1 MCIFS
6 HDVQQVSNTKIYAR
20 LNGDRQHLVYEM
32 RLTSESDVAM
42 ILPLP
47 TQLPS
52 TDQVS
57 FVNLSG
63 YDGFFRD
70 MDQCFPQPL
79 EVRSRGIA
87 FAGAS
92 PRNLMVH
99 RVGAFDASFV
109 PALADF
115 HRLDLR
121 FRLPEDVWKQLPLY
135 SDFGFAV
142 FQLRSGDMRI
152 HPMALS
158 FRTRNST
165 ALFFPTAHV
174 HDGSVHPVAQF
185 DHSLYAQAERPN
197 NVGIRRG
204 DDPPVA
210 NSIAEY
216 GPSKFRKPFWLRRLF
231 SRHGSISEWVHG
243 SVLPCDVMNFG
254 NSIMS
259 DKTKGLV
266 DPLTPVARCKLAGP
280 WPNRDTWLPV

>member
-1 MCIFS
+1 
-6 HDVQQVSNTKIYAR
+6 
-20 LNGDRQHLVYEM
+20 
-32 RLTSESDVAM
+32 M

-70 MDQCFPQPL
+70 MDRCFPQPL
-79 EVRSRGIA
+79 EMRSKGVAVAR
-87 FAGAS
+87 AS

-174 HDGSVHPVAQF
+174 HDGS
-185 DHSLYAQAERPN
+185 
-197 NVGIRRG
+197 GRG

-280 WPNRDTWLPV
+280 LPNRDTWLPV

>member
-20 LNGDRQHLVYEM
+20 LNGDR
-32 RLTSESDVAM
+32 DVAM

-70 MDQCFPQPL
+70 MDRCFPQPL
-79 EVRSRGIA
+79 EMRSKGVAVAR
-87 FAGAS
+87 AS

-174 HDGSVHPVAQF
+174 HDGSVHPV
-185 DHSLYAQAERPN
+185 D
-197 NVGIRRG
+197 
-204 DDPPVA
+204 VA
-210 NSIAEY
+210 MILPLPTQL
-216 GPSKFRKPFWLRRLF
+216 PSTDQVSFVNLSGYDGFFHDMDRFLNGCTGQ
-231 SRHGSISEWVHG
+231 S
-243 SVLPCDVMNFG
+243 C
-254 NSIMS
+254 
-259 DKTKGLV
+259 
-266 DPLTPVARCKLAGP
+266 LA
-280 WPNRDTWLPV
+280 TL